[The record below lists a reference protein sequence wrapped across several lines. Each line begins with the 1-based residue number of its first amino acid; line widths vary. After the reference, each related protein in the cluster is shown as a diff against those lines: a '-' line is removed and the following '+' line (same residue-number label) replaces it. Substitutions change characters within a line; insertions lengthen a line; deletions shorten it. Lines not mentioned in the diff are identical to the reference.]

1 MIHYKGVSIMDTF
14 IFWLWFGICI
24 VSIVL
29 ELATVTAL
37 VSIWF
42 ALGALVAMGAYFL
55 NLSFTIQI
63 FVFFLSSIA
72 FVLIFR
78 PLATKH
84 LRGNTVPTN
93 ADRLIGMHTRL
104 LKEIDENTLGE
115 IKINGIIWNAISTDN
130 TIIEKDALVKIIA
143 IEGNKLLVRKID

>member
-1 MIHYKGVSIMDTF
+1 MDTF
-14 IFWLWFGICI
+14 YFWLWFGICI

-29 ELATVTAL
+29 ELLTVSAL

-42 ALGALVAMGAYFL
+42 ALGAVIAMGAYFL

-63 FVFFLSSIA
+63 LVFFFSSIA
-72 FVLIFR
+72 FVLLFR
-78 PLATKH
+78 PMAAKH
-84 LRGNTVPTN
+84 LRGNTVATN

-104 LKEIDENTLGE
+104 LKAISENAFGE
-115 IKINGIIWNAISTDN
+115 IKVNGITWNAVSVDN
-130 TIIEKDALVKIIA
+130 TDIEKEALVKIIA

>member
-1 MIHYKGVSIMDTF
+1 MDTF
-14 IFWLWFGICI
+14 TFWLWFGICI
-24 VSIVL
+24 ASIVL

-42 ALGALVAMGAYFL
+42 ALGAVIAMGAYFL
-55 NLSFTIQI
+55 NFSFSIQI
-63 FVFFLSSIA
+63 LVFFLSSIA

-78 PLATKH
+78 PIASKH

-93 ADRLIGMHTRL
+93 ADRLIGMHSRL

-115 IKINGIIWNAISTDN
+115 IKVNGIIWNATSANN
-130 TIIEKDALVKIIA
+130 TNIEKDALVKIIA